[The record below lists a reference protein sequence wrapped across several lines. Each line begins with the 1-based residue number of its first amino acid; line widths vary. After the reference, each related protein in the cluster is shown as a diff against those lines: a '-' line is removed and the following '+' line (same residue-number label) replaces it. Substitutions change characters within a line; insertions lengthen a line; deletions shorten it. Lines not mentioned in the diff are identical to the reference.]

1 MIKIYDNI
9 PRDSVYAFL
18 EKAKELLNVS
28 SFHLFFLPYR
38 YTKSQVKEVVS
49 ISKSREKHIQYM
61 FETNESGFVF
71 KNTIVYISSEWNQ
84 EMQLRLLKD
93 LYRVKM
99 WNAQTHVSEADVNA
113 IVKYIYN
120 HSFKQKQNLQ
130 ISA

>member
-9 PRDSVYAFL
+9 PRNSLYVFL
-18 EKAKELLNVS
+18 ERAKKILKVS
-28 SFHLFFLPYR
+28 SFYLVFLPYR
-38 YTKSQVKEVVS
+38 YTNTQVKEIVS
-49 ISKSREKHIQYM
+49 ISKSREMHIQYM

-71 KNTIVYISSEWNQ
+71 KNTIVYIAFEWNQ

-99 WNAQTHVSEADVNA
+99 WNEQTHASEGDVNA

-120 HSFKQKQNLQ
+120 HYFMKEQNMR

>member
-9 PRDSVYAFL
+9 PRNSLYVFL
-18 EKAKELLNVS
+18 ERAKELLNVS

-38 YTKSQVKEVVS
+38 YTNSQVKEIVS
-49 ISKSREKHIQYM
+49 ISKSRERHIQYM
-61 FETNESGFVF
+61 LEANESGFVF
-71 KNTIVYISSEWNQ
+71 KNTIVYIASEWNQ

-99 WNAQTHVSEADVNA
+99 WNEQTHVSKGDVNA

-120 HSFKQKQNLQ
+120 HYFMKEQNMR

>member
-38 YTKSQVKEVVS
+38 YTKLQVKEVVS

>member
-49 ISKSREKHIQYM
+49 ISKSRKKHIQYM